1 MCASIRKSV
10 RPKPR
15 VGVADRVA
23 LMFESFELPP
33 PEAVADLDDLGLLDT
48 MALATMVETAAFE
61 VRTAVISEI
70 YTRQLRATSRPKP
83 ARPHAALPSRRRH
96 RRKARKRRR
105 RR

>member
-1 MCASIRKSV
+1 
-10 RPKPR
+10 
-15 VGVADRVA
+15 
-23 LMFESFELPP
+23 MFESFELPP

-70 YTRQLRATSRPKP
+70 YTRQLHATSRPET
-83 ARPHAALPSRRRH
+83 ARPHAALPSRRR
-96 RRKARKRRR
+96 RRKSRKRRR